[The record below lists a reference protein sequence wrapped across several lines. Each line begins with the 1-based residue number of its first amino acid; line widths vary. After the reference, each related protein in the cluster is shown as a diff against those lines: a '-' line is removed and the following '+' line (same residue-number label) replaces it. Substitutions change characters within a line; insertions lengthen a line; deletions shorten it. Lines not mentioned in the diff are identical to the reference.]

1 MFLKATV
8 NFTSPLATMPL
19 RPYLSIVYNTT
30 NLDISGFIR
39 SFVLDISITQRL
51 TDSATS
57 LAVKIRDDEMKFQQD
72 PTFNGIGDSIDIE
85 LFYEN
90 SENDRKLSPGRFYL
104 DRLELSSPP
113 DVINLQ
119 AVNRPLNKSLRTKK
133 TRTFSNTNLAGIV
146 SAIATEHNLGLSGIR
161 ETVNFTNWE
170 QKDKSDLTFLMDL
183 ARDFDHVF
191 NFDSQGRIF
200 FQSWEAIDNA
210 NTVRTFDKENILDK
224 PKLRF
229 TQSDSGTY
237 RTFDAPYG
245 TEDQTA
251 ALIDNFVF
259 STDRLRG
266 SLNYETYE
274 QARLGAR
281 ALWRRSNAS
290 SRLVEF
296 TVEGDGLIKLGDNF
310 RLNGYGTFSGR
321 YQIQELRNS
330 LNNDGWRTEIKGRSL
345 YEESPDF

>member
-1 MFLKATV
+1 MSNILSFYLLPPVPLLGGVRGGFCLLDGVLESHLK
-8 NFTSPLATMPL
+8 FHSPLATMPL

-90 SENDRKLSPGRFYL
+90 SENDQKLSPGRFYL

-296 TVEGDGLIKLGDNF
+296 TV
-310 RLNGYGTFSGR
+310 
-321 YQIQELRNS
+321 
-330 LNNDGWRTEIKGRSL
+330 
-345 YEESPDF
+345 